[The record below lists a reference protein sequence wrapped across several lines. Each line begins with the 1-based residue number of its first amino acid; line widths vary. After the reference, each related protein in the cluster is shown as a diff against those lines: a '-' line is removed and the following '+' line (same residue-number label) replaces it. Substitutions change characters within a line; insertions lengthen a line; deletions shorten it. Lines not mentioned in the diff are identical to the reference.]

1 MNSIVLAT
9 SPVKSRSR
17 ALTFTGMAIIF
28 HLCLWHLLSDSMVT
42 EKPAATPP
50 NTSIEVQFKEAPAAI
65 ARAVEPARNVIPKP
79 PARGAKA
86 AKPVT
91 TAARPAQTLENTP
104 PTMTPGDT
112 ESVPTA
118 VTEPAPNQELA
129 SPAQEISA
137 PEPVPA
143 TAAASAASTNNAANP
158 VTELAGLKI
167 TAPPSGKMHMKV
179 VRISPN
185 MNPVYGLGEISWQ
198 AQDGQ
203 YQMQVQASLDLL
215 FTSLNL
221 YKLQSEGSLSA
232 NGIQPKRMSET
243 RRGRSET
250 ATHFDYD
257 ANQLSFS
264 SSNKNT
270 ELSKGAQDRATIFMQ
285 LAGLGIASPEQFQ
298 PGRQI
303 SVQVAED
310 RDANQFIFVVIGQEE
325 IDTALGK
332 IMTWHVKRPPRTGLY
347 NSTLEL
353 WFAPAYQWYPV
364 QIRNTETN
372 GAVTTQT
379 VSKIQLQSTSGK

>member
-1 MNSIVLAT
+1 MNSIALAT
-9 SPVKSRSR
+9 FPVNFRSR
-17 ALTFTGMAIIF
+17 ALIFTGMAIAF
-28 HLCLWHLLSDSMVT
+28 HLFLWRLFSDSLIT
-42 EKPAATPP
+42 EKPPEKAPAV
-50 NTSIEVQFKEAPAAI
+50 SVEIQLKEAPAAV
-65 ARAVEPARNVIPKP
+65 ASRVPPPKSVKPAP
-79 PARGAKA
+79 PARVKT
-86 AKPVT
+86 V
-91 TAARPAQTLENTP
+91 RPATAPVRPESAPESTSP
-104 PTMTPGDT
+104 VASSDT
-112 ESVPTA
+112 ETAPAAIPTA
-118 VTEPAPNQELA
+118 SVAEPVQEIPVPEPAP
-129 SPAQEISA
+129 
-137 PEPVPA
+137 VM
-143 TAAASAASTNNAANP
+143 AASTASVSAENP

-167 TAPPSGKMHMKV
+167 SAPPSGKMHMKV

-221 YKLQSEGSLSA
+221 YKLQSEGSISG

-310 RDANQFIFVVIGQEE
+310 RDANQFIFVVVGQEE

-332 IMTWHVKRPPRTGLY
+332 VMTWHVKRPPRAGLY

-379 VSKIQLQSTSGK
+379 VSKIELQSTSGK

>member
-1 MNSIVLAT
+1 MNRITLSTLPARF
-9 SPVKSRSR
+9 RSR
-17 ALTFTGMAIIF
+17 ALIFAGMAIAF
-28 HLCLWHLLSDSMVT
+28 HLFLWHLLSGSLVT
-42 EKPAATPP
+42 EKPAATPA
-50 NTSIEVQFKEAPAAI
+50 TTSSIEVQLKEAPATI
-65 ARAVEPARNVIPKP
+65 AHAAQAPQKVKPKP
-79 PARGAKA
+79 QARRKTATPA
-86 AKPVT
+86 T
-91 TAARPAQTLENTP
+91 TAVKSDQTLNDTP
-104 PTMTPGDT
+104 PTAASDAETP
-112 ESVPTA
+112 PTAA

-221 YKLQSEGSLSA
+221 YKLQSEGNLSA

>member
-1 MNSIVLAT
+1 MNRITLSTLPARF
-9 SPVKSRSR
+9 RSR
-17 ALTFTGMAIIF
+17 TLIFTGMAIAF
-28 HLCLWHLLSDSMVT
+28 HLFLWHLLSGSLIT
-42 EKPAATPP
+42 EKPAATPA
-50 NTSIEVQFKEAPAAI
+50 TTSSIEVQLKEAPATI
-65 ARAVEPARNVIPKP
+65 AHAVQAPQKVKPKP
-79 PARGAKA
+79 QARRKTATPA
-86 AKPVT
+86 T
-91 TAARPAQTLENTP
+91 TAARSDQTLNDTP
-104 PTMTPGDT
+104 PTATSDAETP
-112 ESVPTA
+112 PTTPVA
-118 VTEPAPNQELA
+118 EPAPNQELA

-143 TAAASAASTNNAANP
+143 TAAASAASTNNADNP

>member
-1 MNSIVLAT
+1 MNRITLSTLPAHF
-9 SPVKSRSR
+9 RSR
-17 ALTFTGMAIIF
+17 ALIFTGMAIAF
-28 HLCLWHLLSDSMVT
+28 HLFLWHLLSGSLVT
-42 EKPAATPP
+42 EKPAATPA
-50 NTSIEVQFKEAPAAI
+50 TTSSIEVQLKEAPATI
-65 ARAVEPARNVIPKP
+65 AHAVQAPPKVKPQPQAR
-79 PARGAKA
+79 RKA
-86 AKPVT
+86 ATPAT
-91 TAARPAQTLENTP
+91 TAARSDQTLNDTP
-104 PTMTPGDT
+104 PTAASDAETP
-112 ESVPTA
+112 PTAA
-118 VTEPAPNQELA
+118 VTESAPNQELA

-143 TAAASAASTNNAANP
+143 TASAASTNNADNP

-167 TAPPSGKMHMKV
+167 TAPPSGKMNMKV

-221 YKLQSEGSLSA
+221 YKLQSEGNLSA
-232 NGIQPKRMSET
+232 NGIQPKRMNET

-325 IDTALGK
+325 IETPLGK
-332 IMTWHVKRPPRTGLY
+332 VMTWHVKRPPRTGLY

>member
-1 MNSIVLAT
+1 MNSIARPTLPAHFH
-9 SPVKSRSR
+9 SRT
-17 ALTFTGMAIIF
+17 LIFTGMAIVF
-28 HLCLWHLLSDSMVT
+28 HLFLWHLLSDSLVT
-42 EKPAATPP
+42 EKPAATPVT
-50 NTSIEVQFKEAPAAI
+50 TSIEIQLKEAPATI
-65 ARAVEPARNVIPKP
+65 TQAVQPAKKAIPKP
-79 PARGAKA
+79 PTRRKA
-86 AKPVT
+86 APPAIT
-91 TAARPAQTLENTP
+91 PARLEEPLENTP
-104 PTMTPGDT
+104 PATAANDAEAPTTP
-112 ESVPTA
+112 VA
-118 VTEPAPNQELA
+118 EPAPTQA
-129 SPAQEISA
+129 IAPPAQEISA

-143 TAAASAASTNNAANP
+143 TAAASAASTNNADNP
-158 VTELAGLKI
+158 VTELAELKI

-185 MNPVYGLGEISWQ
+185 MNPVYGIGEISWQ

-221 YKLQSEGSLSA
+221 YKLQSEGNLSA

-298 PGRQI
+298 PDRQI

>member
-1 MNSIVLAT
+1 
-9 SPVKSRSR
+9 
-17 ALTFTGMAIIF
+17 
-28 HLCLWHLLSDSMVT
+28 
-42 EKPAATPP
+42 
-50 NTSIEVQFKEAPAAI
+50 
-65 ARAVEPARNVIPKP
+65 
-79 PARGAKA
+79 
-86 AKPVT
+86 
-91 TAARPAQTLENTP
+91 
-104 PTMTPGDT
+104 
-112 ESVPTA
+112 
-118 VTEPAPNQELA
+118 
-129 SPAQEISA
+129 
-137 PEPVPA
+137 VPA
-143 TAAASAASTNNAANP
+143 TAAASAASTNNADNP

-221 YKLQSEGSLSA
+221 YKLQSEGNLSA

-379 VSKIQLQSTSGK
+379 VSKISFNPLLENDMSHPFSLRLIAAVLTSAALGTTLANAGTTEHFNKMAFNLPPAASFHTPSRQSKAAFRWVVRRPSNGKSVKKYSIVTETRAMLVGKILDASSQGHISDYGLAPEKFVEKRFRKPETITSFEHDSKTCALPPQMKPTH

>member
-1 MNSIVLAT
+1 MNRITLSTLPT
-9 SPVKSRSR
+9 GFRSR
-17 ALTFTGMAIIF
+17 ALIFTGMAIVF
-28 HLCLWHLLSDSMVT
+28 HLFLWHLLSGSLVT
-42 EKPAATPP
+42 EKPAATQAT
-50 NTSIEVQFKEAPAAI
+50 TSIEVQLKEVPATIAHAVQAPQK
-65 ARAVEPARNVIPKP
+65 VKPKP
-79 PARGAKA
+79 QARRKA
-86 AKPVT
+86 ATPAT
-91 TAARPAQTLENTP
+91 TPAKSDQTLNDTPPKTASDAETP
-104 PTMTPGDT
+104 PTA
-112 ESVPTA
+112 A
-118 VTEPAPNQELA
+118 VTEPAPNQA
-129 SPAQEISA
+129 IAPPTQEISA

-143 TAAASAASTNNAANP
+143 TAAASATSTNNADNP

-167 TAPPSGKMHMKV
+167 VVPPSGKMHMKV

-221 YKLQSEGSLSA
+221 YKLQSEGNLSA

>member
-9 SPVKSRSR
+9 SPVKFRSR
-17 ALTFTGMAIIF
+17 ALIFTGMAIVF
-28 HLCLWHLLSDSMVT
+28 HLCLWHLLSDSLVT
-42 EKPAATPP
+42 EKPAATP
-50 NTSIEVQFKEAPAAI
+50 NNSIEVQFKEAPAAI
-65 ARAVEPARNVIPKP
+65 AHAVEPARNVIPKP
-79 PARGAKA
+79 PARSAKA

-91 TAARPAQTLENTP
+91 TAAKPAQALENTP
-104 PTMTPGDT
+104 PVMTPGDT
-112 ESVPTA
+112 ESAPTA
-118 VTEPAPNQELA
+118 VTEPAPTQEPA
-129 SPAQEISA
+129 SPAQEIPAAEPA
-137 PEPVPA
+137 PVI
-143 TAAASAASTNNAANP
+143 AASTASASADNEANQ

-325 IDTALGK
+325 IETALGK